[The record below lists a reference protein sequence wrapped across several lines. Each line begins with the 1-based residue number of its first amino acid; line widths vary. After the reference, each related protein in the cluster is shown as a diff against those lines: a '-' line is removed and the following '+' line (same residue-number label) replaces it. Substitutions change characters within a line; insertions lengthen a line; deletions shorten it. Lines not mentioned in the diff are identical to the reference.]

1 MFCYQI
7 KHVCIALLHDFL
19 FQNSNGLRILQE
31 SFKNMD
37 YKYQI
42 YLLQIIEIFRN
53 SPKWYN
59 AQARN
64 HSETVKLCFH
74 S

>member
-19 FQNSNGLRILQE
+19 FQNSNE
-31 SFKNMD
+31 NFKNMD
-37 YKYQI
+37 YKCQI
-42 YLLQIIEIFRN
+42 YLLQIIEICRI

-64 HSETVKLCFH
+64 HSEMVKLWCFLVQ
-74 S
+74 SSVV